1 MHEIIKSVNAEKTNT
16 NTRTIQKSVTYWP
29 LPENFE

>member
-16 NTRTIQKSVTYWP
+16 NTRTIQKSVTY
-29 LPENFE
+29 